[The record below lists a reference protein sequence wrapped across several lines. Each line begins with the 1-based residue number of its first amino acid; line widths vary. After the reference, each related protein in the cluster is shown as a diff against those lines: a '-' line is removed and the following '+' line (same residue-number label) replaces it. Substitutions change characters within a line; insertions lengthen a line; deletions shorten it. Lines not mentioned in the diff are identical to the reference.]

1 MKYTEVDTSSFA
13 VVNLINFVADRQWLG
28 GFISYLKGDGQPSY
42 TVEFRTSKSR
52 NLFIA
57 WYLLKV
63 TSTKKIFFA
72 IK

>member
-42 TVEFRTSKSR
+42 SR

-63 TSTKKIFFA
+63 TSTKKYFLP
-72 IK
+72 